1 MEVCYDYKNRAIRTG
16 RDIGALAPYMTGYL
30 SIGIRVKDKMLEL
43 FIHRVEQGSALARVS
58 CRKTPDH
65 DWIFINGPT
74 LYELARAIHE
84 GSINISFTETGLMLK
99 SPGSTS
105 ELRCERLGF
114 PPEAIEAVS
123 VDRKSSTIK
132 GKDLALL
139 SLMTEAAST
148 DETRPTLNGIFLAA
162 ETGGLKVAAADGFIL
177 AFKSIEAK
185 KLKTKDGVYS
195 ATALNRAKRAIKPEE
210 DEDITIGFGDHGIV
224 LSVERGN
231 ATFNFQIPRIHDAF
245 VNYQPIIDGC
255 RKEVT
260 VQIETSAFQ
269 AFLKRAKAIDGHMY
283 MQVVNEHLWM
293 MAVSS
298 DKQEN
303 KSIDSIA
310 VTTKTQS
317 VVMHYKESMLRDVL
331 KACAANGH
339 ITLNFPGNSHAPML
353 IESTA
358 SVVAMPLV
366 NDLKTSPFV
375 KLQPTLI

>member
-1 MEVCYDYKNRAIRTG
+1 MTITIEQSELAEVLA
-16 RDIGALAPYMTGYL
+16 ALAPYMTGCL
-30 SIGIRVKDKMLEL
+30 SMGIRVKDKMLEL

-65 DWIFINGPT
+65 DWVFINGPA
-74 LYELARAIHE
+74 LYELVRVIHE
-84 GSINISFTETGLMLK
+84 GSISISFTETGLMLK
-99 SPGSTS
+99 SPDSTS
-105 ELRCERLGF
+105 ELRRERLGF
-114 PPEAIEAVS
+114 PLEAVEAVN

-162 ETGGLKVAAADGFIL
+162 ETGGLKVVAADGFIL

-185 KLKTKDGVYS
+185 KLKVKDGVYS
-195 ATALNRAKRAIKPEE
+195 AAALNRAKHAIKPEE
-210 DEDITIGFGDHGIV
+210 DEDIAIAFRDGCIV

-231 ATFNFQIPRIHDAF
+231 ATFNFQVPRIHDAF

-260 VQIETSAFQ
+260 VEIEARAFD

-283 MQVVNEHLWM
+283 MQVVNGHLWM
-293 MAVSS
+293 MAVSGE
-298 DKQEN
+298 KQEN
-303 KSIDSIA
+303 KSIDSVA
-310 VTTKTQS
+310 VETKNQS
-317 VVMHYKESMLRDVL
+317 AVMHYNESILRDVL
-331 KACAANGH
+331 KACAANGR
-339 ITLNFPGNSHAPML
+339 ITLNFPSESHAPML

-358 SVVAMPLV
+358 SVIAMPLV

>member
-1 MEVCYDYKNRAIRTG
+1 MAVKIEQSELAEVLAV
-16 RDIGALAPYMTGYL
+16 LAPYMTGCL
-30 SIGIRVKDKMLEL
+30 STGIRVKDKMLEL

-65 DWIFINGPT
+65 DWVFINGPT
-74 LYELARAIHE
+74 LYELVRAIHE

-99 SPGSTS
+99 FTCSTS
-105 ELRCERLGF
+105 ELRREQLGF
-114 PPEAIEAVS
+114 PLEAVEAVS
-123 VDRKSSTIK
+123 VDSKLSIIK

-139 SLMTEAAST
+139 SLMTEAASS

-185 KLKTKDGVYS
+185 KLKVKDGVYS
-195 ATALNRAKRAIKPEE
+195 AAALNRAQRAIKPEE
-210 DEDITIGFGDHGIV
+210 DEDIAIAFRDGCIALF
-224 LSVERGN
+224 VERGN
-231 ATFNFQIPRIHDAF
+231 ATFNFQVPRIHDAF

-260 VQIETSAFQ
+260 VQIETRAFD

-283 MQVVNEHLWM
+283 MQVVNGHLWM
-293 MAVSS
+293 MAVSGE
-298 DKQEN
+298 KQEN

-310 VTTKTQS
+310 VTTKEQS
-317 VVMHYKESMLRDVL
+317 VIMHYKESMLRDVL
-331 KACAANGH
+331 KACAANGQV
-339 ITLNFPGNSHAPML
+339 TLNFPGNSHAPML
-353 IESTA
+353 IESAA
-358 SVVAMPLV
+358 SVIAMPLV